1 MALECAR
8 CAGKNVEKPLRVIGD
23 AASRREVGD
32 DSLMLADIELGFGNV
47 PIRLG

>member
-1 MALECAR
+1 MALECAQ

-32 DSLMLADIELGFGNV
+32 DSLLLADIELGFGNV